1 MIAKRFIIVVLD
13 SFGIGAMDDVARIRP
28 QDIGANTALKL
39 IDYNKEKHWDTL
51 LQLGLMNAIGVERE
65 GFKMSKSAIFGSSD
79 LKHFG
84 ADTYFGHQEI
94 SGTNPKKPKF
104 ESIRPYLDAIEND
117 LINEGYSVERVT
129 EDDNQL
135 LKVDNQIC
143 IGDNM
148 ETDLGQAINVVGAL
162 DESGWYKIKEVG
174 AVVRR
179 NVFVPRVI
187 AFGGSNVSIE
197 RILDNIVTKGEFIG
211 IDAPA
216 SGVYDKNY
224 HVVHI
229 GHGVDF
235 SKQVLIKIKEAGF
248 KNRLYGKVAD
258 IVYNPDDYYRLGVET
273 NYIFDM
279 AIEDIKENDQGFFF
293 INIQETDLSGHAEDA
308 DRYIDIVNKAD
319 VRLKEMI
326 KLLNDDDIL
335 VVMADHGN
343 DPFIGH
349 SRHTRER
356 VPLLIKIKNNQS
368 LINIGNRSTMADVGA
383 TAAEYF
389 NTKIENGTSF
399 LDLLKR

>member
-1 MIAKRFIIVVLD
+1 
-13 SFGIGAMDDVARIRP
+13 
-28 QDIGANTALKL
+28 
-39 IDYNKEKHWDTL
+39 
-51 LQLGLMNAIGVERE
+51 
-65 GFKMSKSAIFGSSD
+65 
-79 LKHFG
+79 
-84 ADTYFGHQEI
+84 
-94 SGTNPKKPKF
+94 
-104 ESIRPYLDAIEND
+104 
-117 LINEGYSVERVT
+117 
-129 EDDNQL
+129 
-135 LKVDNQIC
+135 
-143 IGDNM
+143 
-148 ETDLGQAINVVGAL
+148 
-162 DESGWYKIKEVG
+162 
-174 AVVRR
+174 
-179 NVFVPRVI
+179 
-187 AFGGSNVSIE
+187 
-197 RILDNIVTKGEFIG
+197 
-211 IDAPA
+211 
-216 SGVYDKNY
+216 
-224 HVVHI
+224 
-229 GHGVDF
+229 
-235 SKQVLIKIKEAGF
+235 
-248 KNRLYGKVAD
+248 
-258 IVYNPDDYYRLGVET
+258 
-273 NYIFDM
+273 M